1 MERKTDYW
9 QTVPPRRT
17 RGAPAS
23 HASALR
29 RGGHTQKAARPP
41 PARERRRVRAPAA
54 ANAALRRRRQLPAR
68 PRRRRAMLAS
78 MRRWWKLDPIPLLS
92 TGVALIG
99 ACAVCEREAGG
110 RREGGGWLAS
120 AAAAAARRTRARA
133 RGEAGAPL
141 GGRCGGSHAATAHAA
156 LPGGAQSE
164 LYARARISLRWCRSR
179 PARPAPSRR
188 PLRPGACAAPLV
200 RARGMCSGEAPPP
213 KPRQAARDAYHVAA
227 VPVLGAGAALARV
240 GRAAGARAQTYLGAH
255 APSGRRQA
263 LSRPTPQQR
272 TRGMPPEEDKCVAC
286 GRVPPVAGPQGR
298 RAELHSGA
306 ASTTCRQ
313 KRPGL
318 RRLCRMG
325 HVLGLWWFGLDGGWG
340 IVCRVVPMP
349 PNRRRM
355 PGSHNAAIGP

>member
-141 GGRCGGSHAATAHAA
+141 GKRDGGR
-156 LPGGAQSE
+156 
-164 LYARARISLRWCRSR
+164 ARAVRRLARRHCARGPPWGRSIRTVRAGAHFPALVSL
-179 PARPAPSRR
+179 PARPARTFAAASAARR
-188 PLRPGACAAPLV
+188 LRCPPCPCARHVQWRSSTPQAAPSGTGRV
-200 RARGMCSGEAPPP
+200 SRGGCA
-213 KPRQAARDAYHVAA
+213 
-227 VPVLGAGAALARV
+227 GAGR
-240 GRAAGARAQTYLGAH
+240 RRGARAGGESCGRPGPNLFGCARAFWA
-255 APSGRRQA
+255 APSSITPHPTTTDAWNASRRGQ
-263 LSRPTPQQR
+263 
-272 TRGMPPEEDKCVAC
+272 
-286 GRVPPVAGPQGR
+286 
-298 RAELHSGA
+298 
-306 ASTTCRQ
+306 
-313 KRPGL
+313 
-318 RRLCRMG
+318 
-325 HVLGLWWFGLDGGWG
+325 
-340 IVCRVVPMP
+340 VCRVRPCAP
-349 PNRRRM
+349 RCGTAGA
-355 PGSHNAAIGP
+355 PG